1 MIPRIPNAYAP
12 HEYMVAPARQSAE
25 IWRLCLGCAL
35 CVLITLGL
43 TTAIVELAGQ
53 ILPPDTFAALA
64 EGLGQAAT
72 PAGMLFLLFL
82 MAPLGVGAIA
92 VVEIVHKR
100 SFLTLFGPIP
110 VAIRQF
116 VVVAMAVG
124 ALYIAVIILPPWGF
138 TSRTLPGL
146 GFGTWLALL
155 PLTLVALLVQVGSE
169 EILFRGYLQQQL
181 AARTRHPLVWMGLP
195 SVLFALGHHLPE
207 LYGPNVWLITGWALV
222 FGLAAADLTARSGT
236 LGPALALHLLNN
248 IMALAVTSMQGE
260 MSGLALFQ
268 MPFGPA
274 DHDMLRAWLPVDL
287 AMIGLGWLAARLALR
302 V

>member
-12 HEYMVAPARQSAE
+12 HEHMVAPARQKAE

-35 CVLITLGL
+35 CVLITIGL
-43 TTAIVELAGQ
+43 TSAAVELAGQ
-53 ILPPDTFAALA
+53 FLPRQTFAALA
-64 EGLGQAAT
+64 EGLDHAAT

-82 MAPLGVGAIA
+82 MAPLGIA
-92 VVEIVHKR
+92 AVAVTEIVHRR

-110 VAIRQF
+110 LAFRQF
-116 VVVAMAVG
+116 AVVAVAVG
-124 ALYIAVIILPPWGF
+124 ALYLAVIILPPWSF
-138 TSRTLPGL
+138 TSGTLPGL
-146 GFGTWLALL
+146 GFGIWLSLL
-155 PLTLVALLVQVGSE
+155 PLTLLALLFQVGSE

-181 AARTRHPLVWMGLP
+181 AARARHPFVWMGLP

-207 LYGPNVWLITGWALV
+207 LYGPNAWLITGWAFV
-222 FGLAAADLTARSGT
+222 FGIAAADLTARSGT

-248 IMALAVTSMQGE
+248 IMALAVTSMNGE

-268 MPFGPA
+268 MPFGPN

-287 AMIGLGWLAARLALR
+287 AMIGLSWLAARLALR